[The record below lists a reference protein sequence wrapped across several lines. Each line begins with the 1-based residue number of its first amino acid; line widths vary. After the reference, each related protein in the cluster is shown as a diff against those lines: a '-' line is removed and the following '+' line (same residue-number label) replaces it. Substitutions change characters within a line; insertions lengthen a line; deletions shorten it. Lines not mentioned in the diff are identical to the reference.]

1 MIDINRLMEIV
12 KSGESLDREFKSDRR
27 LINDREIYEEVVAF
41 ANTLGGVL
49 LIGVEDDGTITG
61 AKPRHDK
68 TTDPLKLQSAI
79 FNNTVPNINTRI
91 SLVPAENGIVLAIEV
106 DQYPEPCATTEGKS
120 LHRTIKSDGK
130 PQTVPFYPRDQR
142 SRRVDLGLLD
152 FSAQTMEDVSFS
164 NLDPLEFERL
174 RQTIV
179 RLRGDRS
186 LLELSNE
193 EIAKALRLVESKDGQ
208 LVPNVAGLLLLGKED
223 VLRHKIPT
231 HAVHFQVFDDQ
242 SNVRV
247 NDVFRYPLIRLL
259 FEVES
264 RFSARV
270 EEDEVSVGFYRV
282 PVPDYSLDG
291 FREAV
296 NNAILHRDYTRM
308 DAVYV
313 QWYPDRIMITSP
325 GGLPPGITI
334 DNILVHEPKSKNPLL
349 AEAFKRIGIIEQ
361 TGRGVDKIFM
371 GQLRYGRPPPGY
383 GRSDITGVRVI
394 LEGGEA
400 SKQFAAF
407 VFERDKLG
415 HRLTLEELILL
426 NILCL
431 DQRIDLTSAQKA
443 IQRDSAEAHRIL
455 EALRSN
461 GLIVASERGDH
472 QIYELS
478 LEVQKKL
485 GLSVGPARLD
495 VFDRIRQEE
504 LVMDYISDHGRIT
517 RGEVA
522 QLLGISD
529 TKARRVI
536 ERMRAEN
543 KIKQEGKPPR
553 WVYYVQT
560 NLDESAG
567 NL

>member
-1 MIDINRLMEIV
+1 MIETNRLVEIV

-27 LINDREIYEEVVAF
+27 RINDREIYEEVVAF
-41 ANTLGGVL
+41 ANTSGGIL
-49 LIGVEDDGTITG
+49 LIGVEDDGTMSG

-91 SLVPAENGIVLAIEV
+91 SLVPVENGVVLAIEV
-106 DQYPEPCATTEGKS
+106 DQYPEPCATSEGKS
-120 LHRTIKSDGK
+120 LHRTIRADGK

-152 FSAQTMEDVSFS
+152 FSAQTIEDVSFGC
-164 NLDPLEFERL
+164 LDPLEFERL

-193 EIAKALRLVESKDGQ
+193 EIAKALRLVESRDGQ

-223 VLRHKIPT
+223 VLRDKIPT
-231 HAVHFQVFDDQ
+231 HSVHFQVFDDQ

-270 EEDEVSVGFYRV
+270 EEGEVSVGFYRV
-282 PVPDYSLDG
+282 PIPDYSLDG

-296 NNAILHRDYTRM
+296 NNAVLHRDYTRL

-313 QWYPDRIMITSP
+313 QWYRDHILITSP

-371 GQLRYGRPPPGY
+371 GQLRYGRPPPDY
-383 GRSDITGVRVI
+383 SRSDVTGVRVE
-394 LEGGEA
+394 LPGGRG
-400 SKQFAAF
+400 SKQFTAF
-407 VFERDKLG
+407 VYDLDRKG
-415 HRLTLEELILL
+415 NRLDIDELMI
-426 NILCL
+426 I
-431 DQRIDLTSAQKA
+431 SALKSEALVDSKSAGKIIQK
-443 IQRDSAEAHRIL
+443 DSAKARVVL
-455 EALRSN
+455 E
-461 GLIVASERGDH
+461 
-472 QIYELS
+472 S
-478 LEVQKKL
+478 LQEL
-485 GLSVGPARLD
+485 GLVVSRANGE
-495 VFDRIRQEE
+495 DRIYRLSAEMHKMLGLPDVSTYEKGQSRLRHEAIIQEY
-504 LVMDYISDHGRIT
+504 VQAHGRI
-517 RGEVA
+517 
-522 QLLGISD
+522 
-529 TKARRVI
+529 
-536 ERMRAEN
+536 ERKHVMALCDLNSTQAGWILKKMSES
-543 KIKQEGKPPR
+543 GKLQRMGVPPR
-553 WVYYVQT
+553 WTFYVVPEKQ
-560 NLDESAG
+560 L
-567 NL
+567 

>member
-1 MIDINRLMEIV
+1 M
-12 KSGESLDREFKSDRR
+12 
-27 LINDREIYEEVVAF
+27 
-41 ANTLGGVL
+41 
-49 LIGVEDDGTITG
+49 
-61 AKPRHDK
+61 
-68 TTDPLKLQSAI
+68 
-79 FNNTVPNINTRI
+79 PNINTRI
-91 SLVPAENGIVLAIEV
+91 SLVPAENGIVIAIEV

-120 LHRTIKSDGK
+120 LHRTIRADGK

-152 FSAQTMEDVSFS
+152 FSAQTIEDVSFG

-223 VLRHKIPT
+223 VLRDKIPT

-282 PVPDYSLDG
+282 PIPDYSLDG

-296 NNAILHRDYTRM
+296 NNAVLHRDYTRM

-313 QWYPDRIMITSP
+313 QWYHDHIMITSP

-349 AEAFKRIGIIEQ
+349 AESFKRIGIIEQ

-383 GRSDITGVRVI
+383 GRSDMTGVRVI
-394 LEGGEA
+394 LGGGEA

-407 VFERDKLG
+407 VFERDRQG

-426 NILCL
+426 NILYL
-431 DQRIDLTSAQKA
+431 DQRIDLISAQKA

-461 GLIVASERGDH
+461 GLITASE
-472 QIYELS
+472 
-478 LEVQKKL
+478 KKRSADL
-485 GLSVGPARLD
+485 RTQFRDAKETG
-495 VFDRIRQEE
+495 
-504 LVMDYISDHGRIT
+504 
-517 RGEVA
+517 
-522 QLLGISD
+522 
-529 TKARRVI
+529 
-536 ERMRAEN
+536 
-543 KIKQEGKPPR
+543 
-553 WVYYVQT
+553 
-560 NLDESAG
+560 SAG
-567 NL
+567 CASAIGWI